1 METLHAYAVERDGN
15 VTTDLDPRTQA
26 IIEKMSRVAYVLGC
40 HQQAVEKHSHQLAE
54 LQSALVRMRTRR

>member
-1 METLHAYAVERDGN
+1 MRTVHAYAVERDGN

-40 HQQAVEKHSHQLAE
+40 HQEAVEKHSRCLAE
-54 LQSALVRMRTRR
+54 LRTQLTRLEGKR

>member
-1 METLHAYAVERDGN
+1 MEILHAYAVECDCN

-40 HQQAVEKHSHQLAE
+40 HQQAVDKHSRQLAE
-54 LQSALVRMRTRR
+54 LQFALARMRTRR

>member
-26 IIEKMSRVAYVLGC
+26 IVEKMSRIAYVLGC
-40 HQQAVEKHSHQLAE
+40 HEQAIAKHSRCLAE
-54 LQSALVRMRTRR
+54 LRAQLEHMDVRL

>member
-15 VTTDLDPRTQA
+15 VTTDLDSVTQA

-40 HQQAVEKHSHQLAE
+40 HQEAVEKHSRCLAE
-54 LQSALVRMRTRR
+54 LRTELTRLEARR